1 MKVLKNIIIASDGSL
16 NFLNK
21 TVKISNYLSFQL
33 QDDKNCSFYQK
44 IKKFNLDSKHLQTY
58 KKKYLK

>member
-1 MKVLKNIIIASDGSL
+1 MKSLKNIIIASDGSV

-21 TVKISNYLSFQL
+21 TVKTYNYLNFQL
-33 QDDKNCSFYQK
+33 QDDKNCRFYQK
-44 IKKFNLDSKHLQTY
+44 TKKFNIDSKHLQTY